1 MVRNILK
8 NGTEVADLSGI
19 ILRESEVPEVYDI
32 IRSEGYEKKKEKK
45 HDTESHHNAGNSG
58 GDHIS
63 VLS

>member
-1 MVRNILK
+1 MVRNILRD
-8 NGTEVADLSGI
+8 GTEIADLSGI

-45 HDTESHHNAGNSG
+45 HNTEDNHNAGDCG
-58 GDHIS
+58 GDSIG